1 MRAFVIGACLSLLG
15 GCRRRDMFDQPR
27 YDPLEPSSIFP
38 DGASARRP
46 VEGTVARGELRTDRA
61 FHSGVTPDAGFVT
74 ESPRPVDR
82 ELLERGRERFTIY
95 CSPCHGQLGD
105 GRGMIVQRGFKQPAT
120 FHEERLRGM
129 PLGYFV
135 DVITNGFGQ
144 MPSYRTQVSPED
156 RWAIAAY
163 IGALQL
169 SQHAPIAELPREDV
183 ERVESAGAGAPPG
196 PGPAPGAP

>member
-1 MRAFVIGACLSLLG
+1 MSRLEMRALVIGACLSLLG

-27 YDPLEPSSIFP
+27 YDPLEPSSVFP

-46 VEGTVARGELRTDRA
+46 VEGTVARGELRADRE
-61 FHSGVTPDAGFVT
+61 FYSGVTADGGFV
-74 ESPRPVDR
+74 EEMPRPIDR
-82 ELLERGRERFTIY
+82 ALLERGRERFTIY

-105 GRGMIVQRGFKQPAT
+105 GRGMIVQRGFKRPSS
-120 FHEERLRGM
+120 FHVDRLRAM

-135 DVITNGFGQ
+135 DVITNGFAQ
-144 MPSYRTQVSPED
+144 MPSYRSQVSPED

-169 SQHAPIAELPREDV
+169 SQHAPVAELPREDV
-183 ERVESAGAGAPPG
+183 ERVERAGAGAPPG
-196 PGPAPGAP
+196 AP